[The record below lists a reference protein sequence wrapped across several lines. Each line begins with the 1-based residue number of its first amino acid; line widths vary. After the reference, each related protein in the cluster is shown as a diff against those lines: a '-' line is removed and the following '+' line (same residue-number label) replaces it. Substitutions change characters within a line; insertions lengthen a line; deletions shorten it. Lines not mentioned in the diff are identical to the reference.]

1 MTMPAKFFTGIL
13 LLLFSIA
20 SFAQPLSKADKQ
32 LITAFDTLLSA
43 KFKKEDPGA
52 TVLVSRKG
60 QVIYQKGFGMADME
74 LKVPMRAE
82 MVFRIGSISKQFTA
96 VAILQLMEKGKLSPQ
111 DDIKKFIPDYPTH
124 GYTITVEHLLTHT
137 SGIKS
142 YTGMS
147 SFDSIMNMHMKPLE
161 MIAYFKNQ
169 PMDFAPGTQWNYNN
183 SGYFILGY
191 IIEKVSGLTYEEY
204 VKENLFKPAG
214 MTNSAYGNDTRIIT
228 NRAKG
233 YQQGKEGYENA
244 RPLSMTL
251 PYAAGSLVST
261 VEDLWKWNQAV
272 HAYKLVSK
280 ESLQKAFTDYKLTNG
295 KPTKYGYGWGF
306 NEVQGAATI
315 EHSGGI
321 NGFVTDAL
329 YIPTQDIFI
338 AIFANCDCRSLDME
352 GPQLAAL
359 TMGKAYIQKEIAID
373 AATAKEYIAVY
384 ENETGEQRFIT
395 VEGNQVFSQR
405 GGGNKFKLKAY
416 EKDGFFFENS
426 LSTIGFIRNAGGQVD
441 KLEFKSRNEKSDWKR
456 TNKPLPEKPGVVKTD
471 ATLLSAYVGEYELAP
486 NFIMTVTLEG
496 DKMMVQATGQSAI
509 QVFAETATKFFPKE
523 IDAKIEFFKDAAGK
537 VTHLVLYQGGRET
550 KGNKIK

>member
-1 MTMPAKFFTGIL
+1 MPVKLFAS
-13 LLLFSIA
+13 LLFLVFSSSVI
-20 SFAQPLSKADKQ
+20 AQPLSKADKQ
-32 LITAFDTLLSA
+32 LIAAFDTLLAA
-43 KFKKEDPGA
+43 KFKKEEPGA

-96 VAILQLMEKGKLSPQ
+96 VAILQLMEKGKLSLQ

-142 YTGMS
+142 YTSMS

-204 VKENLFKPAG
+204 VKENLFKPAS
-214 MTNSAYGNDTRIIT
+214 MTNSAYGNDTRIIA

-359 TMGKAYIQKEIAID
+359 AMGKPYIQKEIAID
-373 AATAKEYIAVY
+373 EATAKEYIAVY
-384 ENETGEQRFIT
+384 ENEAGEQRFIT
-395 VEGNQVFSQR
+395 AEGNQLTSQR

-426 LSTIGFIRNAGGQVD
+426 LSTIRFIRNPGGQVE
-441 KLEFKSRNEKSDWKR
+441 KLEFKSRNEKSEWIK
-456 TNKPLPEKPGVVKTD
+456 TNKPLPVKPGIVKTD
-471 ATLLSAYVGEYELAP
+471 AALLATYVGEYELAP
-486 NFIMTVTLEG
+486 NFIMTVTVEG

-509 QVFAETATKFFPKE
+509 QVYAESATKFFPKE

-550 KGNKIK
+550 KGTKIK

>member
-1 MTMPAKFFTGIL
+1 MPVKLFAS
-13 LLLFSIA
+13 LLFLVFSSSVI
-20 SFAQPLSKADKQ
+20 AQPLSKADKQ
-32 LITAFDTLLSA
+32 LIAAFDTLLAA
-43 KFKKEDPGA
+43 KFKKEEPGA

-74 LKVPMRAE
+74 LKVPMRPE

-96 VAILQLMEKGKLSPQ
+96 VAILQLMEKGKLSLQ

-142 YTGMS
+142 YTSLS

-214 MTNSAYGNDTRIIT
+214 MTNSAYGNDTRIIA

-233 YQQGKEGYENA
+233 YQQGKDGYENA

-321 NGFVTDAL
+321 NGFVTDGL
-329 YIPTQDIFI
+329 YIPSQDIFI

-352 GPQLAAL
+352 APQLAAL
-359 TMGKAYIQKEIAID
+359 TMGKPYIQKEIAID
-373 AATAKEYIAVY
+373 ETTAKEYVAVY

-395 VEGNQVFSQR
+395 AEGNQVISQR
-405 GGGNKFKLKAY
+405 GGGNQFKLKAY

-426 LSTIGFIRNAGGQVD
+426 LSTIRFIRNPGGQVD
-441 KLEFKSRNEKSDWKR
+441 KLEFKSRNEKSEWIK
-456 TNKPLPEKPGVVKTD
+456 TNKPLPVKPGIVKTD
-471 ATLLSAYVGEYELAP
+471 AALLATYIGEYELAP
-486 NFIMTVTLEG
+486 NFIMTVTVEG

-509 QVFAETATKFFPKE
+509 QVYAESATKFFPKE

-550 KGNKIK
+550 KGTKIK

>member
-1 MTMPAKFFTGIL
+1 MPAKFLTGL
-13 LLLFSIA
+13 LVLLISIA

-43 KFKKEDPGA
+43 KFKKDEPGA

-60 QVIYQKGFGMADME
+60 QVIYLKGFGMADME
-74 LKVPMRAE
+74 LKVPMRTE

-96 VAILQLMEKGKLSPQ
+96 VAILQLMEKGKLSLQ

-147 SFDSIMNMHMKPLE
+147 SFDSIMNMDMKPPEL
-161 MIAYFKNQ
+161 IAYFKNQ

-183 SGYFILGY
+183 SGYFLLGY
-191 IIEKVSGLTYEEY
+191 IIEKVSGVTYEEY

-280 ESLQKAFTDYKLTNG
+280 ASLQKAFTDYKLTNG

-329 YIPTQDIFI
+329 YIPSEDIFV
-338 AIFANCDCRSLDME
+338 AIFSNCDCRSLDME
-352 GPQLAAL
+352 APQLAAL
-359 TMGKAYIQKEIAID
+359 TMGKPYIQKEMAID
-373 AATAKEYIAVY
+373 ETTAKEYVAVY

-395 VEGNQVFSQR
+395 AEGNQVTSQR

-416 EKDGFFFENS
+416 EKDKFFFENS
-426 LSTIGFIRNAGGQVD
+426 LSTIHFIRNTGGQLE
-441 KLEFKSRNEKSDWKR
+441 KLVFKSRNETSDWIK
-456 TNKPLPEKPGVVKTD
+456 TNKPLPEKPGIVKTD
-471 ATLLSAYVGEYELAP
+471 AALLAAYVGEYELAP

-496 DKMMVQATGQSAI
+496 EKMMVQATGQSAI
-509 QVFAETATKFFPKE
+509 QVYAETATRFFPKE
-523 IDAKIEFFKDAAGK
+523 IDAKIEFFKDATGK

>member
-1 MTMPAKFFTGIL
+1 MPVKLFASL
-13 LLLFSIA
+13 LLLVFSSSTI
-20 SFAQPLSKADKQ
+20 AQPLSKADKQ
-32 LITAFDTLLSA
+32 LIAAFDTLLSA
-43 KFKKEDPGA
+43 KFKKDDPGA

-96 VAILQLMEKGKLSPQ
+96 VAILQLMEKGKLSLQ

-142 YTGMS
+142 YTGMN
-147 SFDSIMNMHMKPLE
+147 SFDSIMNMDMKPLE
-161 MIAYFKNQ
+161 LIAYFKNQ

-214 MTNSAYGNDTRIIT
+214 MMNSAYGNDTRIIT

-233 YQQGKEGYENA
+233 YQQGKDGYENA

-261 VEDLWKWNQAV
+261 VEDLWKWNRAI

-280 ESLQKAFTDYKLTNG
+280 ESLQKAFTDYKLANG
-295 KPTKYGYGWGF
+295 KPTRYGYGWGF

-321 NGFVTDAL
+321 NGFVTDAV
-329 YIPTQDIFI
+329 YIPSEDIFV
-338 AIFANCDCRSLDME
+338 AIFSNCDCRSLDME
-352 GPQLAAL
+352 APQLAAL
-359 TMGKAYIQKEIAID
+359 TMGKPFIRKEIAID
-373 AATAKEYIAVY
+373 EATAQQYSAVY

-395 VEGNQVFSQR
+395 TEGNQVISQR
-405 GGGNKFKLKAY
+405 EGGNKFKLKAY

-426 LSTIGFIRNAGGQVD
+426 LSTIRFIRNAGGQVE
-441 KLEFKSRNEKSDWKR
+441 KLEFKSRNERSDWKR
-456 TNKPLPEKPGVVKTD
+456 TNKPLPAKPGIVKTD
-471 ATLLSAYVGEYELAP
+471 ATLLAAYVGEYELAP

-509 QVFAETATKFFPKE
+509 QVYAETATKFFPKE

-550 KGNKIK
+550 KGTKIK

>member
-1 MTMPAKFFTGIL
+1 MPAKLLTGIL
-13 LLLFSIA
+13 FLLISITPA
-20 SFAQPLSKADKQ
+20 AQPLSKADKQ
-32 LITAFDTLLSA
+32 LIAAFDTLLSA
-43 KFKKEDPGA
+43 KFKKDEPGA

-96 VAILQLMEKGKLSPQ
+96 VAILQLMEKGKLSLQ

-147 SFDSIMNMHMKPLE
+147 SFDSIMNMDMKPLE

-214 MTNSAYGNDTRIIT
+214 MMNSAYGNDTRIIA

-280 ESLQKAFTDYKLTNG
+280 ESLQKAFTDYKLANG

-306 NEVQGAATI
+306 NDVQGAATI

-321 NGFVTDAL
+321 NGFVTDAV
-329 YIPTQDIFI
+329 YIPSEDLFI
-338 AIFANCDCRSLDME
+338 AIFANCDCRSLGME
-352 GPQLAAL
+352 APQLAAL
-359 TMGKAYIQKEIAID
+359 TMGKPYIQKEIAID
-373 AATAKEYIAVY
+373 ETTAKEYTAVY
-384 ENETGEQRFIT
+384 EDEKGEQRFIT
-395 VEGNQVFSQR
+395 AEGNQVFSQR

-426 LSTIGFIRNAGGQVD
+426 LSTARFIRNAGGQVE
-441 KLEFKSRNEKSDWKR
+441 KMEFKSRNEKSEWMK
-456 TNKPLPEKPGVVKTD
+456 TSKPLPTKPSAVKTD
-471 ATLLSAYVGEYELAP
+471 AAQLAAYVGEYELAP

-496 DKMMVQATGQSAI
+496 EKMMVQATGQSAI
-509 QVFAETATKFFPKE
+509 QVYAESATKFFPKE

-550 KGNKIK
+550 KGTKIK

>member
-1 MTMPAKFFTGIL
+1 MPVKLFAS
-13 LLLFSIA
+13 LLFLVFSSSVI
-20 SFAQPLSKADKQ
+20 AQPLSKADKQ
-32 LITAFDTLLSA
+32 LIAAFDTLLAA
-43 KFKKEDPGA
+43 KFKKEEPGA

-74 LKVPMRAE
+74 LKVPMRPE

-96 VAILQLMEKGKLSPQ
+96 VAILQLMEKGKLSLQ

-142 YTGMS
+142 YTSMS

-214 MTNSAYGNDTRIIT
+214 MTNSAYGNDTRIIA

-233 YQQGKEGYENA
+233 YQQGKDGYENA

-321 NGFVTDAL
+321 NGFVTDGL
-329 YIPTQDIFI
+329 YIPSQDIFI

-352 GPQLAAL
+352 APQLAAL
-359 TMGKAYIQKEIAID
+359 TMGKPYIQKEIAID
-373 AATAKEYIAVY
+373 ETTAKEYVAVY

-395 VEGNQVFSQR
+395 AEGNQVISQR
-405 GGGNKFKLKAY
+405 GGGNQFKLKAY

-426 LSTIGFIRNAGGQVD
+426 LSTIRFIRNPGGQVE
-441 KLEFKSRNEKSDWKR
+441 KLEFKSRNEKSEWIK
-456 TNKPLPEKPGVVKTD
+456 TNKPLPVKPGIVKTD
-471 ATLLSAYVGEYELAP
+471 AALLATYVGEYELAP
-486 NFIMTVTLEG
+486 NFIMTVTVEG
-496 DKMMVQATGQSAI
+496 DKIMVQATGQSAI
-509 QVFAETATKFFPKE
+509 QVYAESATKFFPKE

-550 KGNKIK
+550 KGTKIK

>member
-1 MTMPAKFFTGIL
+1 
-13 LLLFSIA
+13 
-20 SFAQPLSKADKQ
+20 
-32 LITAFDTLLSA
+32 
-43 KFKKEDPGA
+43 
-52 TVLVSRKG
+52 
-60 QVIYQKGFGMADME
+60 
-74 LKVPMRAE
+74 
-82 MVFRIGSISKQFTA
+82 
-96 VAILQLMEKGKLSPQ
+96 
-111 DDIKKFIPDYPTH
+111 
-124 GYTITVEHLLTHT
+124 
-137 SGIKS
+137 
-142 YTGMS
+142 
-147 SFDSIMNMHMKPLE
+147 
-161 MIAYFKNQ
+161 
-169 PMDFAPGTQWNYNN
+169 
-183 SGYFILGY
+183 
-191 IIEKVSGLTYEEY
+191 
-204 VKENLFKPAG
+204 
-214 MTNSAYGNDTRIIT
+214 
-228 NRAKG
+228 
-233 YQQGKEGYENA
+233 
-244 RPLSMTL
+244 MTL

-280 ESLQKAFTDYKLTNG
+280 ESLQEAFTDYKLANG
-295 KPTKYGYGWGF
+295 KPTQYGYGWGF

-329 YIPTQDIFI
+329 YIPSQDIFI
-338 AIFANCDCRSLDME
+338 AIFANCDCRSLGME
-352 GPQLAAL
+352 APQLAAL
-359 TMGKAYIQKEIAID
+359 TMGKPYIQKEIAID
-373 AATAKEYIAVY
+373 EATAKEYIAVY

-405 GGGNKFKLKAY
+405 SGGNKFKLKAY

-426 LSTIGFIRNAGGQVD
+426 LSTIRFIRNAGGQVE

-456 TNKPLPEKPGVVKTD
+456 TNKPLPEKPGVIKTD

-509 QVFAETATKFFPKE
+509 QVYAETATKFFPKE